1 MNIQGTWL
9 DEGSTAEFELMPT
22 SHKTKRK
29 QADAGGKLI
38 DVDTSR
44 EENLKLKHDHLP
56 IKDYTEVFV
65 F

>member
-1 MNIQGTWL
+1 M
-9 DEGSTAEFELMPT
+9 DEGYTAEYALMPT

-44 EENLKLKHDHLP
+44 EENFKLEHDHLP
-56 IKDYTEVFV
+56 IKDYREVFV